1 MKQLNIYEEASRCL
15 LCQDAPCSKACKT
28 GDPARA
34 IRAIR
39 FDNPKPALRWVKDCS
54 DADLEAAEKA
64 CIHYGMPIRIKDML
78 RAVPNDEVDASNY
91 PSLDIDFCGIHC
103 ENPFFLAGG
112 LDAGNVPEVIRQV
125 QKDATLLPNFYG
137 VDVSGGIETD
147 GVKDPIKMEAFMKT
161 IRG

>member
-39 FDNPKPALRWVKDCS
+39 FDNRKPALRWVKDCS

-91 PSLDIDFCGIHC
+91 PSLDIDFSTG
-103 ENPFFLAGG
+103 EA
-112 LDAGNVPEVIRQV
+112 
-125 QKDATLLPNFYG
+125 
-137 VDVSGGIETD
+137 SGGTIHVD
-147 GVKDPIKMEAFMKT
+147 NAFPIPPGDHQVYALALP
-161 IRG
+161 RGASVTVYARSCWR